1 MYSAFWVILAT
12 IFFFFALKILS
23 QTWPSADYNTPTVW
37 KNVNLSKLSRLR
49 AAVVCL
55 LNKRF
60 TAKYHLSQF
69 RGHLVWKVGG
79 AQLHK
84 PLCKQQHYNT
94 YGTIKSFNVSPDRP
108 PERRGWRR
116 QRLPARRACCWLAG
130 GSDSPEAGGEEE
142 AGTTDP
148 GPRSP
153 PGRPSSRDKEGGRRR
168 LPAAAPLWGRG
179 HREALE
185 REREGEGRIMIIIF
199 SPQLISE
206 QRLCWKSE
214 K

>member
-1 MYSAFWVILAT
+1 M
-12 IFFFFALKILS
+12 KILS
-23 QTWPSADYNTPTVW
+23 PTWPSADYNTLK
-37 KNVNLSKLSRLR
+37 KNVNLSKLSRQR
-49 AAVVCL
+49 AEVVRL

-94 YGTIKSFNVSPDRP
+94 HGTVKSFSAPPDWP

-130 GSDSPEAGGEEE
+130 GSDSPEAGGEGE

-153 PGRPSSRDKEGGRRR
+153 PGRLNSRDKEGGRRR
-168 LPAAAPLWGRG
+168 PPAAAPPWGRG

-185 REREGEGRIMIIIF
+185 REREGEGEGRIMIIIFF

-206 QRLCWKSE
+206 QRLCWESE